1 MGELAELNRRF
12 ALAGHLRF
20 QPLAAGLVVAA
31 VDNAQCTARISL
43 QGGQLL
49 EWQPKDQAQ
58 PVLWLSPR
66 ARFAPATAI
75 RGGIP
80 LCWPWFGA
88 HPEDVRLPAHGLART
103 CSWRVVATA
112 ASIGGT
118 EIVLGLDADAATRA
132 LLPPN
137 LSATLTIRVG
147 ETLQLALTTVN
158 DGDRECAISEALHS
172 YFRIGDIGAVRVCG
186 LEDAIYVDKLGG
198 GRHEQRGPIAFAGE
212 LDRVYLDTRASC
224 VVEDAQLRRWI
235 RIDKSGS
242 ASTVVWSPG
251 ADKAGRMADLGS
263 DAWRTMV
270 CVESANAL
278 DDRVLLAPG
287 QSHTLAIALCVGAL

>member
-1 MGELAELNRRF
+1 MDELAELNHRF
-12 ALAGHLRF
+12 ALAGELRF
-20 QPLAAGLVVAA
+20 QSLAAGLIEAV
-31 VDNAQCTARISL
+31 VDNAQCTARVSL

-88 HPEDVRLPAHGLART
+88 HPEDGRLPAHGLART
-103 CSWRVVATA
+103 SPWRVVATA
-112 ASIGGT
+112 ANVGGT
-118 EIVLGLDADAATRA
+118 EIVLALDADAPTRA
-132 LLPPN
+132 LLPPG
-137 LSATLTIRVG
+137 LGATLTIGVG
-147 ETLQLALTTVN
+147 QTLHLALTTVN
-158 DGDRECAISEALHS
+158 DGEHECAISEALHS

-186 LEDAIYVDKLGG
+186 LEAASYVDKHDG
-198 GRHEQRGPIAFAGE
+198 GRREQRGPIAFAGE
-212 LDRVYLDTRASC
+212 LDRVYVDTRASC

-251 ADKAGRMADLGS
+251 ADKAGRMADLGA

-270 CVESANAL
+270 CVESGNAL
-278 DDRVLLAPG
+278 DDRLLLAPG